1 MKSVKEIM
9 KMHTVNGQLVRSP
22 EFYAELAEF
31 YAELDAATEEAEAF
45 TKLKRRTRDA
55 LNKTQNWE
63 TIRDVAR
70 RLGVIS

>member
-9 KMHTVNGQLVRSP
+9 RMHTVNGQLVRTR
-22 EFYAELAEF
+22 EFYEDIEAAAEE
-31 YAELDAATEEAEAF
+31 TESLK
-45 TKLKRRTRDA
+45 KLVRRTRDA
-55 LNKTQNWE
+55 LNKCQNRE

>member
-22 EFYAELAEF
+22 EFYADLEAAAE
-31 YAELDAATEEAEAF
+31 DTESLK
-45 TKLKRRTRDA
+45 KLKRRTRDA
-55 LNKTQNWE
+55 LNKCQNRE